1 MKRIYPIMFV
11 LSLVLVVSAA
21 VLIGVLGLNLGID
34 FKGGSVMDV
43 TFAFERPTV
52 EVVSTALSDAFPDV
66 PGLQEVQVSPK
77 GEKGM
82 LLRSGPLSEDEHQAV
97 LQRLADTSDSPVI
110 EESFESIGPSIGAE
124 LKDKS
129 IKAIVVLVLVVILYI
144 AFVFRGMSR
153 VLSPW
158 AMGLAAIIA
167 LMHDLIVPI
176 GVFAVLGS
184 VSGIQITAVFVA
196 AVLTILAYSLSDTVV
211 VFDRVRENI
220 MRGSTDSFAAV
231 VHTSVLQTLMRSV
244 NTTLTTLAAL
254 VAIWFFG
261 GESLRFFSL
270 ALIIGIALG
279 SYSSIFVATPLLV
292 WFSRNRHRR

>member
-1 MKRIYPIMFV
+1 MKKIYPIAFTV
-11 LSLVLVVSAA
+11 SLVLVIAA
-21 VLIGVLGLNLGID
+21 SVLTGVYGLNFGID
-34 FKGGSVMDV
+34 FKGGSVLEV
-43 TFAFERPTV
+43 TFKAERPTV
-52 EVVSTALSDAFPDV
+52 AEVSGALAGLRDVS
-66 PGLQEVQVSPK
+66 GLTEVQLTPS
-77 GEKGM
+77 GQESM
-82 LLRSGPLSEDEHQAV
+82 LLRSGQLTEEEH
-97 LQRLADTSDSPVI
+97 LQILNILEEVSGGPVV
-110 EESFESIGPSIGAE
+110 EERFDSIGPSIGAE
-124 LKDKS
+124 LKEKS
-129 IKAIVVLVLVVILYI
+129 IRAIVILILAVIVYI

-176 GVFAVLGS
+176 GVFAVLGARA
-184 VSGIQITAVFVA
+184 GIQVTAVFVA
-196 AVLTILAYSLSDTVV
+196 AVLTILGYSLSDTVV

-220 MRGSTDSFAAV
+220 QKGTDSLFADV
-231 VHTSVLQTLMRSV
+231 VHRSVLQTLVRSV

-261 GESLRFFSL
+261 GESLRYFSL

-292 WFSRNRHRR
+292 WFSRGRYRS

>member
-11 LSLVLVVSAA
+11 LSLVFVVTAA
-21 VLIGVLGLNLGID
+21 SLIGVFGLNLGID
-34 FKGGSVMDV
+34 FKGGSVLDV
-43 TFAFERPTV
+43 TYVFERPSIEMV
-52 EVVSTALSDAFPDV
+52 NSAIAQELSDV

-82 LLRSGPLSEDEHQAV
+82 LLRSGPLTEDAHREL
-97 LQRLADTSDSPVI
+97 LQVLADTADSPIV
-110 EESFESIGPSIGAE
+110 EESFESIGPSIGQE

-129 IKAIVVLVLVVILYI
+129 VKALIILVIVVILYI
-144 AFVFRGMSR
+144 AYVFRGMSR

-158 AMGLAAIIA
+158 AMGLAAVIA
-167 LMHDLIVPI
+167 LAHDLIVPI
-176 GVFAVLGS
+176 GVFAVLGR

-196 AVLTILAYSLSDTVV
+196 AVLTVLAYSLSDTVV
-211 VFDRVRENI
+211 VFDRVRENVT
-220 MRGSTDSFAAV
+220 RGSSESFAEV
-231 VHTSVLQTLMRSV
+231 VHKSVLQTLMRSV

-254 VAIWFFG
+254 IAIWFFG
-261 GESLRFFSL
+261 GESLHFFSL

-292 WFSRNRHRR
+292 WFSRSQHRK